1 MAEQT
6 KREFVFE
13 ENGDDLLTTDEA
25 NNIINNLYINLDEG
39 SGEFENNK
47 LNIEVTITDDLK
59 LVFLQVNQHKVPK
72 A

>member
-1 MAEQT
+1 LAEQT

-39 SGEFENNK
+39 SGEFENDK